1 MTTDDHWLVP
11 SNHSPCIA
19 PPALPLTPY
28 PPSHAPCIAPPAL
41 PLRYGDLEIKALDA
55 EDPNGSPGARALS
68 YVVDDGAKTF
78 RLTPADLIS
87 ALEEYREMMEATEL
101 HEVRRS

>member
-1 MTTDDHWLVP
+1 MTTGWPLGHRSESRSLYRT
-11 SNHSPCIA
+11 PC
-19 PPALPLTPY
+19 PPL
-28 PPSHAPCIAPPAL
+28 S
-41 PLRYGDLEIKALDA
+41 YGDLEIKALDA
-55 EDPNGSPGARALS
+55 EDPNGSQGARALS

>member
-1 MTTDDHWLVP
+1 MRR
-11 SNHSPCIA
+11 
-19 PPALPLTPY
+19 ALSLSY
-28 PPSHAPCIAPPAL
+28 
-41 PLRYGDLEIKALDA
+41 
-55 EDPNGSPGARALS
+55 ARALS

>member
-1 MTTDDHWLVP
+1 MRQPARSNALLSLECSRWPLDGP
-11 SNHSPCIA
+11 SDTVLN
-19 PPALPLTPY
+19 
-28 PPSHAPCIAPPAL
+28 HAPCIAPLAL
-41 PLRYGDLEIKALDA
+41 PLSYGDLEIKALDA
-55 EDPNGSPGARALS
+55 EDPNGSQGARALS